1 MGAKLS
7 VDDSVRVVIVG
18 GGFGGMEAARLLQ
31 DWGIP
36 FTLVDMRDSFH
47 HNVAALRASV
57 QSGFA
62 KKTFISFSDTFKDSF
77 QQGKVVEIDLE
88 KHQVLLNDG
97 KVLSFSHLI
106 LATGSEGPFP
116 GKFNELV
123 NMEMAIQAYEN
134 IVKEVEK
141 AERVVIVGGGSAGVE
156 MAAEV
161 KTTYPNKE
169 VLYLQ
174 SSVKC
179 SVCFLVLLIGQKV
192 SNLHMLSLNQFKEN
206 MIVKTDK
213 GTEVAADLVILCTGI
228 KINSSAYSSA
238 FRDQLA
244 NNGALK
250 VNDYLQV
257 VGYDNIYAIGDCS
270 DVKEPKM
277 AYHAQLHANVVVT
290 NIINSLTGKPLKIY
304 KPGSLTFLISLG
316 SNDGVGQISE
326 YYVGH
331 LLVTVLKSKDLF
343 ISKSW
348 KKMHQHMPC

>member
-1 MGAKLS
+1 MGSKLS

-18 GGFGGMEAARLLQ
+18 GGFGGMEAARLLR

-36 FTLVDMRDSFH
+36 FVLVDMRDSFH

-62 KKTFISFSDTFKDSF
+62 KKTFISFSETFKESF
-77 QQGKVVEIDLE
+77 QQGKVVEINLQ
-88 KHQVLLNDG
+88 KHQVLLNDD

-116 GKFNELV
+116 GKFNQLI

-169 VLYLQ
+169 VTLIHSKMALADGGLLPRVREE
-174 SSVKC
+174 VKETLTQEG
-179 SVCFLVLLIGQKV
+179 VHLLLGQKV
-192 SNLHMLSLNQFKEN
+192 SNLHMLTLNQFKEN
-206 MIVKTDK
+206 MMVETDK
-213 GTEVAADLVILCTGI
+213 G
-228 KINSSAYSSA
+228 
-238 FRDQLA
+238 DQLA

-250 VNDYLQV
+250 VNEYLQV

-290 NIINSLTGKPLKIY
+290 NIINSLTQKPLKTY

-316 SNDGVGQISE
+316 NNDGVGQISE

-348 KKMHQHMPC
+348 KKMHQQMPC